1 MKKQNLKLSLRK
13 VNVSKLSHVRGAGPK
28 EAETLSQF
36 DDLCCAQIDPYETQ
50 LTTCH
55 TSDSGNDSEF
65 LHCTATI
72 GCASVGC

>member
-13 VNVSKLSHVRGAGPK
+13 INVSKLSNLRGAGPK

-36 DDLCCAQIDPYETQ
+36 DNLCCAQIDPYETQ

-55 TSDSGNDSEF
+55 TSTSGNDSEF